1 MEPIGSMETMTKTT
15 TITISDHTRQELLR
29 IGAELQ
35 ARRGQKVDYEDVI
48 EYLISKAR
56 TNPELFKAATSP
68 KGVASEELRKI
79 MRKGREED
87 RRHEEELERRFT

>member
-1 MEPIGSMETMTKTT
+1 METMTKTT
-15 TITISDHTRQELLR
+15 TITISDHTRRELLK

-35 ARRGQKVDYEDVI
+35 ARRGQKMDYEDVI

-56 TNPELFKAATSP
+56 VNPELFKAATAP

-79 MRKGREED
+79 MREGREED
-87 RRHEEELERRFT
+87 RRHEEELERRYT